1 MTLGG
6 GIGSGKSTVAAL
18 LRSRGALVI
27 DADEL
32 GHQVLAPDGEAFAAV
47 AARWPEVVEDGAVD
61 RAALGAVVFADPD
74 QLRQLEALTH
84 PAIAARIAAAV
95 GGTTA
100 GVVVVELPVLRD
112 LTGGGWPRVVVD
124 APDEVRVARAV
135 RRGLDEASVR
145 RRMAVQPSR
154 TEWLAVADH
163 VVDNSGDLDHLAEQV
178 ARLWG
183 WLRAGA
189 PRVTPGR

>member
-18 LRSRGALVI
+18 LRSRGARVI

-74 QLRQLEALTH
+74 QLRELEALTH

-95 GGTTA
+95 AGTTA
-100 GVVVVELPVLRD
+100 DVVVVELPVLRD

-154 TEWLAVADH
+154 AEWLAVADH

-178 ARLWG
+178 VLLWE

>member
-32 GHQVLAPDGEAFAAV
+32 GHQVLAPDGEAYAAV
-47 AARWPEVVEDGAVD
+47 AARWPEVVDGGVID

-178 ARLWG
+178 AQLWG

>member
-32 GHQVLAPDGEAFAAV
+32 GHQVLAPDGEAYAAV
-47 AARWPEVVEDGAVD
+47 AARWPEVVDGGVID

-74 QLRQLEALTH
+74 QLRELEALTH

-95 GGTTA
+95 AGTTA
-100 GVVVVELPVLRD
+100 DVVVVELPVLRD

-154 TEWLAVADH
+154 AEWLAVADH
-163 VVDNSGDLDHLAEQV
+163 VVDNSGDLDHLADQV
-178 ARLWG
+178 VRLWE